1 MPEVKPKNRRSKST
15 DYRSSVVVSPY
26 TSLSSF
32 PRMNIESN
40 CSPLDLLIVNIALAC
55 IDGALACIAFSQA
68 IYRPDILTKTNEGIR
83 SELGFIQNGTLTRR
97 DVYLPVYKDPSAK
110 STNWMDTPES
120 TPSHGCL
127 LQLGSKLI
135 FWILISI
142 RQVTSSTLYLQLL
155 LLVIGGLAGLM
166 HVVLSSWHFP
176 KFCSLRRFCFFYLS
190 VFLVLIW
197 RSKMTLPLSNSKRRS
212 KSITTMEDGFT
223 AERNALMWLVDLCHQ
238 ANEEDEDEEEN
249 SSQQPLLESSKNK
262 PGSMN
267 TDSFW
272 SCCSFRG
279 IHVGGR
285 QKFVI
290 TVVVLIFFLMLS
302 FAVIIW
308 IGVGKNPIRSS
319 VAARVYVDFFA
330 SAILILGGA
339 LGCYGKLTINGLLL
353 FLKLRNVRSETASSE
368 MRKVAGLAV
377 VSVVCFT
384 SSAAVA
390 LLTDVPVSG
399 WWLLSVPALECS
411 SVPSAFVLWA
421 MRELPTPITIT
432 QAQSRAVT
440 FFCYGAEGTQNPR
453 HWVAATTSNNQKI
466 QLENPYYDILDI
478 S

>member
-1 MPEVKPKNRRSKST
+1 MA
-15 DYRSSVVVSPY
+15 
-26 TSLSSF
+26 F
-32 PRMNIESN
+32 PNI
-40 CSPLDLLIVNIALAC
+40 LFFAV
-55 IDGALACIAFSQA
+55 F
-68 IYRPDILTKTNEGIR
+68 
-83 SELGFIQNGTLTRR
+83 
-97 DVYLPVYKDPSAK
+97 
-110 STNWMDTPES
+110 
-120 TPSHGCL
+120 
-127 LQLGSKLI
+127 
-135 FWILISI
+135 
-142 RQVTSSTLYLQLL
+142 LL
-155 LLVIGGLAGLM
+155 LL
-166 HVVLSSWHFP
+166 SFW
-176 KFCSLRRFCFFYLS
+176 
-190 VFLVLIW
+190 
-197 RSKMTLPLSNSKRRS
+197 
-212 KSITTMEDGFT
+212 
-223 AERNALMWLVDLCHQ
+223 VDLCHQ
-238 ANEEDEDEEEN
+238 ANEEDEDEDEEEN

-308 IGVGKNPIRSS
+308 IGVGKNPICSS

-339 LGCYGKLTINGLLL
+339 LGCYGLLL

-390 LLTDVPVSG
+390 LLTDVP
-399 WWLLSVPALECS
+399 LLYDWSVENKNEAKTLVLLVFYYFIGS

-453 HWVAATTSNNQKI
+453 HWVAATTSNNQVSKASPI
-466 QLENPYYDILDI
+466 
-478 S
+478 

>member
-32 PRMNIESN
+32 PSLQGSICEINKLDGHARKYSISWL
-40 CSPLDLLIVNIALAC
+40 PLATWQWINTWNNKIHKKSYFIYFISTVIATCDRWPCWSHAC
-55 IDGALACIAFSQA
+55 
-68 IYRPDILTKTNEGIR
+68 
-83 SELGFIQNGTLTRR
+83 GFILMAF
-97 DVYLPVYKDPSAK
+97 PK
-110 STNWMDTPES
+110 
-120 TPSHGCL
+120 
-127 LQLGSKLI
+127 
-135 FWILISI
+135 ILFLASF
-142 RQVTSSTLYLQLL
+142 LL
-155 LLVIGGLAGLM
+155 LL
-166 HVVLSSWHFP
+166 SFW
-176 KFCSLRRFCFFYLS
+176 
-190 VFLVLIW
+190 
-197 RSKMTLPLSNSKRRS
+197 
-212 KSITTMEDGFT
+212 
-223 AERNALMWLVDLCHQ
+223 VDLCHQ
-238 ANEEDEDEEEN
+238 ANEEDEDEDEEEN

-308 IGVGKNPIRSS
+308 IGVGKNPICSS

-339 LGCYGKLTINGLLL
+339 LGCYGLLL

-390 LLTDVPVSG
+390 LLTDVP
-399 WWLLSVPALECS
+399 LLYDWSVENKNEAKTLVLLVFYYFIGS

-453 HWVAATTSNNQKI
+453 HWVAATTSNNQVSKASPI
-466 QLENPYYDILDI
+466 
-478 S
+478 

>member
-1 MPEVKPKNRRSKST
+1 
-15 DYRSSVVVSPY
+15 
-26 TSLSSF
+26 
-32 PRMNIESN
+32 MNIESN

-97 DVYLPVYKDPSAK
+97 DVY
-110 STNWMDTPES
+110 
-120 TPSHGCL
+120 
-127 LQLGSKLI
+127 I
-135 FWILISI
+135 RFISI
-142 RQVTSSTLYLQLL
+142 ISLSMFTRIHLRNQQTGWTRQKVTSSTLYLQLL

-166 HVVLSSWHFP
+166 HVVLSSW
-176 KFCSLRRFCFFYLS
+176 
-190 VFLVLIW
+190 
-197 RSKMTLPLSNSKRRS
+197 
-212 KSITTMEDGFT
+212 
-223 AERNALMWLVDLCHQ
+223 

-339 LGCYGKLTINGLLL
+339 LGCYGLLL

-390 LLTDVPVSG
+390 LLTDVPVRRC
-399 WWLLSVPALECS
+399 PQ
-411 SVPSAFVLWA
+411 PSY
-421 MRELPTPITIT
+421 
-432 QAQSRAVT
+432 
-440 FFCYGAEGTQNPR
+440 YGP
-453 HWVAATTSNNQKI
+453 
-466 QLENPYYDILDI
+466 
-478 S
+478 

>member
-32 PRMNIESN
+32 PSLQGSICEINKLDGHARKYSISWL
-40 CSPLDLLIVNIALAC
+40 PLA
-55 IDGALACIAFSQA
+55 
-68 IYRPDILTKTNEGIR
+68 T
-83 SELGFIQNGTLTRR
+83 
-97 DVYLPVYKDPSAK
+97 
-110 STNWMDTPES
+110 W
-120 TPSHGCL
+120 
-127 LQLGSKLI
+127 
-135 FWILISI
+135 
-142 RQVTSSTLYLQLL
+142 VTSSTLYLQLL

-166 HVVLSSWHFP
+166 HVVLSSWV
-176 KFCSLRRFCFFYLS
+176 SISQNS
-190 VFLVLIW
+190 VPCVVSASSIFL
-197 RSKMTLPLSNSKRRS
+197 
-212 KSITTMEDGFT
+212 
-223 AERNALMWLVDLCHQ
+223 
-238 ANEEDEDEEEN
+238 ANEEDEDEDEEEN

-308 IGVGKNPIRSS
+308 IGVGKNPICSS

-339 LGCYGKLTINGLLL
+339 LGCYGLLL

-390 LLTDVPVSG
+390 LLTDVPVLPPPCLC
-399 WWLLSVPALECS
+399 LLFSIPKDKDCLFDTVNFDMLCYYAFALKLEFTYVMNLSQMEESLTVGEGGPA
-411 SVPSAFVLWA
+411 WDIH
-421 MRELPTPITIT
+421 M
-432 QAQSRAVT
+432 
-440 FFCYGAEGTQNPR
+440 
-453 HWVAATTSNNQKI
+453 HH
-466 QLENPYYDILDI
+466 YDITLLGVG
-478 S
+478 